1 MGDRYD
7 DLRTNSV
14 PGRTIPA
21 GRYDKLQE
29 RGRATRF
36 IKGRSGNPRGRPKK
50 RPNEPNMEALRK
62 HFQ

>member
-1 MGDRYD
+1 MDNHSD
-7 DLRTNSV
+7 DFHEDSPSRSTTPV
-14 PGRTIPA
+14 

-29 RGRATRF
+29 GGRATRF

-50 RPNEPNMEALRK
+50 RPNEPSMKILHK